1 MKKLKDI
8 IEGLK
13 IGKTSFMLEKLKINS
28 KTKVH
33 KSDNILDKDIKDI
46 YELHD
51 VLEEYFDKSSFNA
64 TCSKISELTRKWK
77 TQFGNDTIT
86 VDTNFSINFFED
98 GKLSN
103 KLQVAEFKGGEYLL
117 MQLLVK
123 DYKGRMQPCR
133 IHGGSTYNQFKPGD
147 NLLNFIQT
155 IIKHTEENHPVDR
168 DPNIIKLF
176 KEL

>member
-1 MKKLKDI
+1 MKKLTDI
-8 IEGLK
+8 IEELK

-28 KTKVH
+28 KTKLH
-33 KSDNILDKDIKDI
+33 KSNNILDKDIKDI

-51 VLEEYFDKSSFNA
+51 VLEEYFNKSPFDS

-86 VDTNFSINFFED
+86 VGTNFNISFFKD
-98 GKLSN
+98 GKLFD
-103 KLQVAEFKGGEYLL
+103 KLQVAEFNSGEYLL

-133 IHGGSTYNQFKPGD
+133 IHGCSTYNRFKPGD
-147 NLLNFIQT
+147 NLLDFIKT

-176 KEL
+176 KDI

>member
-1 MKKLKDI
+1 MKKLLNI
-8 IEGLK
+8 I
-13 IGKTSFMLEKLKINS
+13 EKLKVNS
-28 KTKVH
+28 KTKIY
-33 KSDNILDKDIKDI
+33 KSNNILILDRDIKDI

-51 VLEEYFDKSSFNA
+51 VLEEYFNKSSFNV
-64 TCSKISELTRKWK
+64 TCSKVSELTRKWK
-77 TQFGNDTIT
+77 TQFGHDTII
-86 VDTNFSINFFED
+86 VDTNFSISFFEG

-103 KLQVAEFKGGEYLL
+103 KLQVAEFNGGEYFL

-133 IHGGSTYNQFKPGD
+133 IHDRSTFNQFKPGD
-147 NLLNFIQT
+147 NLLDFIKT

-176 KEL
+176 KDI